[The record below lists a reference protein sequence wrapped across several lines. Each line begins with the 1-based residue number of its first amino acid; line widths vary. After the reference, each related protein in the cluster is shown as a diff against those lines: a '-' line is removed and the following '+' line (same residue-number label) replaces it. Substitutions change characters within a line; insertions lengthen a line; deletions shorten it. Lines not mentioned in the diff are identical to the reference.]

1 MGKEAAVVVGSVETV
16 EPAGTGRDASSDGV
30 DALDVV
36 LAMVLCSVSVIL
48 MAVEIAGLT
57 AVE

>member
-1 MGKEAAVVVGSVETV
+1 MGKEATVVVGSVEIV

-30 DALDVV
+30 DELDVV

-48 MAVEIAGLT
+48 MAVEIVGLST
-57 AVE
+57 VE